1 VVSETAYKSF
11 LLKVYSV
18 KLQIF
23 YQAKFAYQY
32 TSHSRKNDG
41 PFLVTIE
48 KLLAKFRFVKI
59 FGGGSYRSVVKA
71 LPWGVETTN
80 EMIL

>member
-1 VVSETAYKSF
+1 MSCF
-11 LLKVYSV
+11 HF
-18 KLQIF
+18 F

-48 KLLAKFRFVKI
+48 KLLAKFLFVKI
-59 FGGGSYRSVVKA
+59 FGGGFYRSVVKA
-71 LPWGVETTN
+71 LPWGGAYSKVN
-80 EMIL
+80 CPSGKASL